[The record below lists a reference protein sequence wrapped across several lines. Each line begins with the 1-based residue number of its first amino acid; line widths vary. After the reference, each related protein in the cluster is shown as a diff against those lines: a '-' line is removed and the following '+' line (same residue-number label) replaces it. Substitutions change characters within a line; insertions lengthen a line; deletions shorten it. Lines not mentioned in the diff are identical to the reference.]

1 MDPNLPH
8 LPKISKQHL
17 QKLTKIWNQQKS
29 NYKMFCRS
37 RVILKNAI
45 FGPNLPYLLK
55 ISTQQRLFYKIL
67 DCHVQK
73 LFKIWTTQ
81 KVIIKNV
88 DWTLSYTRKMPF
100 WVQICLIYPI
110 FGDWY
115 IFSKKIKMAS
125 WLFCNNDHLT
135 SCKKLKESDGQL
147 LRKIHFRRV
156 DRQMDKPCFIGL
168 LSVKLG
174 VQEVF
179 VKLNQPHFF

>member
-1 MDPNLPH
+1 MLTGPWVIHEKCHFGSRFASFTQFLGTDIFFQKK
-8 LPKISKQHL
+8 KI
-17 QKLTKIWNQQKS
+17 
-29 NYKMFCRS
+29 
-37 RVILKNAI
+37 
-45 FGPNLPYLLK
+45 
-55 ISTQQRLFYKIL
+55 
-67 DCHVQK
+67 
-73 LFKIWTTQ
+73 
-81 KVIIKNV
+81 
-88 DWTLSYTRKMPF
+88 
-100 WVQICLIYPI
+100 
-110 FGDWY
+110 
-115 IFSKKIKMAS
+115 IKMAS